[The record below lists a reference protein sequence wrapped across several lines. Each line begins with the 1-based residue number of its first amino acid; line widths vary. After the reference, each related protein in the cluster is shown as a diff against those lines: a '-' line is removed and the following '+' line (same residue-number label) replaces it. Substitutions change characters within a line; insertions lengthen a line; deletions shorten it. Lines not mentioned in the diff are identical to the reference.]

1 VGMTLDE
8 VAAGLAELFSR
19 PRKGGGP
26 HNHYVLRS
34 DKAGELFFELDE
46 LDMEFVGVLWS
57 ENPPV
62 HRFALDP
69 STALLRYQ

>member
-1 VGMTLDE
+1 VGTFDE
-8 VAAGLAELFSR
+8 AAAGLAELFGG
-19 PRKGGGP
+19 PRKGGGS

-34 DKAGELFFELDE
+34 DEAGELFFELDE
-46 LDMEFVGVLWS
+46 LDLEFEDVFWA

-69 STALLRYQ
+69 KTALLRYP

>member
-8 VAAGLAELFSR
+8 AAASLLELLNG
-19 PRKGGGP
+19 PRRGPGP
-26 HNHYVLRS
+26 HNHFVLRS
-34 DKAGELFFELDE
+34 DEAGELFFELDE
-46 LDMEFVGVLWS
+46 LDLEFEDLFWS

-69 STALLRYQ
+69 KTALERYR